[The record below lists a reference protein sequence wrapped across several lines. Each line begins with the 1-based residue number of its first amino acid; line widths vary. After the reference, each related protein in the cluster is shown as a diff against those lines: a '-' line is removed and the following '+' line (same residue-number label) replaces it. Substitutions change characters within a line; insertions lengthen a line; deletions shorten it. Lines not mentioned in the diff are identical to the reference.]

1 MTTIFTLTND
11 PEPVD
16 KINLDDLYERR
27 KEDNLETV
35 RTYNRILNKIHDRI
49 KYVASQRNMDQIAWY
64 IIPEVIIGV
73 PKYDHA
79 ECVRYI
85 MGKLIDNGFRA
96 KYIHPNL
103 VCVCWAHY
111 VPNYVRSE
119 IKKKTGI
126 RVDEEGKRIVD
137 EDDEDDDDDNELF
150 NAKSFSTSAVGGG
163 GGGSGG
169 RRQSPRVSKPSVRF
183 NLKKNRSSEPNE
195 TSDYR
200 PTGKMVYNSTVIETL
215 QSRLSKTGRDG

>member
-1 MTTIFTLTND
+1 MTTIFNLTND
-11 PEPVD
+11 PEPAD

-49 KYVASQRNMDQIAWY
+49 KYIASQRNMDQIAWY
-64 IIPEVIIGV
+64 VIPEVIIGV
-73 PKYDHA
+73 PKYNHS

-96 KYIHPNL
+96 NYIHPNL
-103 VCVCWAHY
+103 VCICWAHY

-126 RVDEEGKRIVD
+126 RVDQEGKRIV
-137 EDDEDDDDDNELF
+137 EENEDDDDEYIM
-150 NAKSFSTSAVGGG
+150 KSLSTSNN
-163 GGGSGG
+163 SNEPN
-169 RRQSPRVSKPSVRF
+169 RSFRVNKPTVRF
-183 NLKKNRSSEPNE
+183 NLKKNKNNEPNE

-200 PTGKMVYNSTVIETL
+200 PTGKMVYNNTVIDSL
-215 QSRLSKTGRDG
+215 QSRLSKNN

>member
-49 KYVASQRNMDQIAWY
+49 KYIASQRNMEQIAWY

-73 PKYDHA
+73 PKYNHG

-126 RVDEEGKRIVD
+126 RVDEEGKCIVD
-137 EDDEDDDDDNELF
+137 EDEEDDDKEQF
-150 NAKSFSTSAVGGG
+150 NTKSLSTSESGGG
-163 GGGSGG
+163 GGGIG
-169 RRQSPRVSKPSVRF
+169 RRQSQRVSKPSVRF
-183 NLKKNRSSEPNE
+183 NLKKNRSSEPND

-200 PTGKMVYNSTVIETL
+200 PTGKMVYNSTVIDTL
-215 QSRLSKTGRDG
+215 QSRLSKAVRDE